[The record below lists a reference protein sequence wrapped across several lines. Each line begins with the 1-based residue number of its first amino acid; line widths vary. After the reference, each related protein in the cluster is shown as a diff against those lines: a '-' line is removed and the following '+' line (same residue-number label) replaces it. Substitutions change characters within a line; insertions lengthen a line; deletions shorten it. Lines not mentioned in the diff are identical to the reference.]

1 MVPVV
6 SIVGKSNVG
15 KTTFMV
21 KLIGELK
28 RRGYKVAV
36 IKHNVHH
43 FEIDH
48 PGKDTYRHAE
58 AGADAVVIASA
69 HKLAMIKKLEEE
81 LSIQDVVALLGPGY
95 DLVLTE
101 GYKREPFP
109 KIEVS
114 RMAHSADLISEEDEL
129 IAVVTDNTFAI
140 DRPHFGLDDATG
152 VADLLEREIMAAERR
167 PSEVEG
173 SQRGALR

>member
-1 MVPVV
+1 MIPIV
-6 SIVGKSNVG
+6 SIVGKSSVG

-28 RRGYKVAV
+28 RRRYKVAV
-36 IKHNVHH
+36 IKHNVHS

-58 AGADAVVIASA
+58 AGADVVVIASA

-81 LSIQDVVALLGPGY
+81 LSIQDIVALIGPGY
-95 DLVLTE
+95 DLILTE
-101 GYKREPFP
+101 GYKRGPFP

-114 RMAHSADLISEEDEL
+114 RKAHSADLISGEDEL
-129 IAVVTDNTFAI
+129 IAIVTDNTFAM
-140 DRPHFGLDDATG
+140 DRPHFDLDDVAG
-152 VADLLEREIMAAERR
+152 VADLLERKIMAAARC

-173 SQRGALR
+173 SQHGALR